1 MGVDVIYS
9 IGRSVIDTDRY
20 EVHRDGVRIAV
31 EPQVFDLILLLL
43 DNREKVVTRDEIIAR
58 VWKGRIVSDAAISSR
73 IKAARRVL
81 GDDGKAQSLIRTV
94 HRRGIRLIGE
104 VTAEEP
110 AEKATI
116 RTQEPIHPP
125 AATDRPGPVLDDA
138 TPMIAGNS
146 RFAAGEDDCVAGLDL
161 SLPKRPSIVVVPFAV
176 YHPDDQVM
184 SDGLSLDIMTRLA
197 RTRWMFVIA
206 RGTAFSL
213 AKNGDAPSI
222 ARRLGVRYVLQ
233 GTVQVTDKRVRV
245 HAALCD
251 GVSGHEVWAD
261 HFDGHLDDIF
271 RIQDEIADSIVVAVE
286 SEIEQAERRR
296 SLLIQPA
303 NLDAWTAYHRATWHM
318 FRFTPEGYVE
328 AERLLQRA
336 MDLDPNV
343 PRVYASLSFVHWQ
356 RAFLGIS
363 QDREGEIQQAFD
375 YANQALLLDPRE
387 PQAYWA
393 LGRAFLLRQDLDQG
407 IQEIHRS
414 IELNPNFA
422 MGHYSVAFA
431 RMLAADNLTSES
443 DVLNARRLSPYDM
456 MNFAMLAVQA
466 INATLL
472 GRTDAGATLADRAV
486 RQPNAHYH
494 IIAIAA
500 FCNSRA
506 GRTATSADYLRRL
519 KAVQPGYRIADFLRA
534 FPYRDE
540 VLVREIRQT
549 FAALGLPA

>member
-1 MGVDVIYS
+1 MIYS

-20 EVHRDGVRIAV
+20 EVHRDGVRISV

-73 IKAARRVL
+73 IKTARRVL

-94 HRRGIRLIGE
+94 HRRGIRLVGE
-104 VTAEEP
+104 VTAGEP
-110 AEKATI
+110 VEPPPTTARDAIRAPTVVERPMAAGQKAAI
-116 RTQEPIHPP
+116 DV
-125 AATDRPGPVLDDA
+125 AVA
-138 TPMIAGNS
+138 TP
-146 RFAAGEDDCVAGLDL
+146 FAGEDDCVAGLDL
-161 SLPKRPSIVVVPFAV
+161 SLPKRPSIVVVPFEV
-176 YHPDDQVM
+176 FKPDDKVM

-206 RGTAFSL
+206 RGTAFSIG
-213 AKNGDAPSI
+213 KGGDARSI
-222 ARRLGVRYVLQ
+222 ARRLGIRYVLQ

-251 GVSGHEVWAD
+251 GVAGHEVWAD
-261 HFDGHLDDIF
+261 HFDGHVDDIF
-271 RIQDEIADSIVVAVE
+271 RIQDEIADSIVVTVE

-296 SLLIQPA
+296 SLLVQPA

-328 AERLLQRA
+328 AERLLQQA
-336 MDLDPNV
+336 MTLDPNV
-343 PRVYASLSFVHWQ
+343 PRVHASLSFVHWQ
-356 RAFLGIS
+356 RAFLGLS
-363 QDREGEIQQAFD
+363 QDRDGEIQQAFD
-375 YANQALLLDPRE
+375 YANQAVLLDPRE

-407 IQEIHRS
+407 IQEIRRS
-414 IELNPNFA
+414 VELNPNFA

-431 RMLAADNLTSES
+431 RMLAADNKASEA
-443 DVLNARRLSPYDM
+443 DVLNARRLSPYDL

-472 GRTDAGATLADRAV
+472 GRMDDGATLADRAV

-506 GRTATSADYLRRL
+506 GRRDVSADYLRRL
-519 KAVQPGYRIADFLRA
+519 KFVQPGYGIADFLRA
-534 FPYRDE
+534 FPYRDDH
-540 VLVREIRQT
+540 LTREIRQT

>member
-20 EVHRDGVRIAV
+20 EVHRDGVRLAV

-43 DNREKVVTRDEIIAR
+43 DNREKVVSRDEIIAR

-73 IKAARRVL
+73 IKAARRAL

-94 HRRGIRLIGE
+94 HRRGIRLVAD
-104 VTAEEP
+104 VTTPDEARP
-110 AEKATI
+110 ATDSTRLI
-116 RTQEPIHPP
+116 PSLGNDP
-125 AATDRPGPVLDDA
+125 AAAAPRPA
-138 TPMIAGNS
+138 PMSTVPIA
-146 RFAAGEDDCVAGLDL
+146 APLAGDDDCVAGLDL
-161 SLPKRPSIVVVPFAV
+161 SLPKRPSIVVVPFAI

-206 RGTAFSL
+206 RGTAFTLGKGS
-213 AKNGDAPSI
+213 DARTI

-251 GVSGHEVWAD
+251 GISGHEVWAD
-261 HFDGHLDDIF
+261 NFDGHLDDIF

-328 AERLLQRA
+328 AERLLQQA
-336 MDLDPNV
+336 MTLDPNV
-343 PRVYASLSFVHWQ
+343 PRVHAGLSFVHWQ

-407 IQEIHRS
+407 IQEIRRS
-414 IELNPNFA
+414 VELNPNFA

-431 RMLAADNLTSES
+431 RMLAVDNKASEA
-443 DVLNARRLSPYDM
+443 DVLNARRLSPYDL

-472 GRTDAGATLADRAV
+472 GRKEDGATLSDRAV

-494 IIAIAA
+494 ISAIAA

-506 GRTATSADYLRRL
+506 GRPAASTEYLRRL

-534 FPYRDE
+534 FPYRDD
-540 VLVREIRQT
+540 VLIREIRET